1 MVIMELPKLN
11 VLLMPE
17 FNYWVAV
24 GLEYF
29 LVARAATPVSAIEA
43 LQQMCELQPYLDE
56 ANGQKP
62 FAMLSKAPEAYWT
75 MFQEAR
81 AILVLHNMPN
91 ALHGEFRLM
100 S

>member
-1 MVIMELPKLN
+1 MKLPKFNILII
-11 VLLMPE
+11 PE

-29 LVARAATPVSAIEA
+29 LVARAESPLEA
-43 LQQMCELQPYLDE
+43 VEELRRVCEMQPYIDE

-62 FAMLSKAPEAYWT
+62 FALIEKAPEAYWK

-81 AILVLHNMPN
+81 ANLVLREPHP
-91 ALHGEFRLM
+91 LGSEFRL
-100 S
+100 SC